1 MAWDDSDCE
10 LDNWSEAVS
19 LRPGE
24 DKQWNL
30 LADPVAYSTYANEI
44 ESLCV
49 RRGCNLTVFDDGDF
63 SDDPFSFVA
72 RDSDLC
78 VTLDSP
84 PSFYSVSERAQIKGL
99 DDSIRS
105 MILRCN

>member
-10 LDNWSEAVS
+10 LDDWDEALA

-24 DKQWNL
+24 SKQWNL
-30 LADPVAYSTYANEI
+30 LANPKEYSKYANEI

-49 RRGCNLTVFDDGDF
+49 RQGCNLTVFDDGDF
-63 SDDPFSFVA
+63 SNDPFSFVA
-72 RDSDLC
+72 QDDDIC

-84 PSFYSVSERAQIKGL
+84 PPSYSLTVRAQIKGL

-105 MILRCN
+105 MILKC